1 MLQHVNLIR
10 QIILPQNQINLIIQ
24 LKATQPKTTAKQTTT
39 KKSYDPDPAYGT
51 VKFSYPD
58 GNYKVD
64 HWSAA
69 RAYWIWDGEQWN
81 ANINI
86 SGGMHTPH
94 VTKMIL

>member
-10 QIILPQNQINLIIQ
+10 QIILPQKSNKSNNTT
-24 LKATQPKTTAKQTTT
+24 KATQPKTTAKQTTT

-69 RAYWIWDGEQWN
+69 RILIWMEN
-81 ANINI
+81 N
-86 SGGMHTPH
+86 GML
-94 VTKMIL
+94 I